1 MTYSPDE
8 LEFAISQYIDGTLGP
23 LEQAALEEVLAKD
36 ESARAMLAEYAR
48 LHEALRTKLSQPQVD
63 FEQLSRDI
71 AATLAHAEPPVKH
84 YRFEFARYAKIISV
98 AASILIAIGVI
109 AKLVM
114 NRGGVPP
121 TVSVTRNVTSETA
134 P

>member
-23 LEQAALEEVLAKD
+23 LEQAAVEEVLAND
-36 ESARAMLAEYAR
+36 ESARALLREHR
-48 LHEALRTKLSQPQVD
+48 QLNDALRTRLSQPRVD

-71 AATLAHAEPPVKH
+71 AATLALAETPVKH
-84 YRFEFARYAKIISV
+84 YRFEFARSAKVISV

-121 TVSVTRNVTSETA
+121 NVSV
-134 P
+134 